1 MHASCLILILD
12 VWLNRLQYLCV
23 YKGSVADDAHWS
35 PDTYLKYPVERDLI
49 RRWGGLPRRGQRT
62 QTLTSSVQLNNS
74 LHVVLF
80 WFLLTQVGPESKLR
94 ASRPGSPIRYQ
105 QAVAERM
112 GG

>member
-49 RRWGGLPRRGQRT
+49 RRWGDYHEEGNARRHLP
-62 QTLTSSVQLNNS
+62 
-74 LHVVLF
+74 
-80 WFLLTQVGPESKLR
+80 QVSG
-94 ASRPGSPIRYQ
+94 
-105 QAVAERM
+105 
-112 GG
+112 